1 MDHPLELN
9 TSQNASETQSKS
21 LRLSH
26 SLRHSLRHSLSLSE
40 DKNSTKETSQMRHSA
55 QTTQSCQK
63 KLLSVSETESAEKT
77 PTEAS
82 SGAEKTSS
90 ATQKLQLIALDLDLP
105 DKEPPADCEEEQ
117 IFSIQVPVK
126 KAQLKHFTGAPVRFL
141 PRRQT
146 GFKCEKFTPLIG
158 SDKVASTKPYLIA
171 ALLPNLAVL
180 DLNHRL
186 QFDELTR
193 FYASKQDYLQNVVL
207 PFGGPPCDGRPSLR
221 LLNWTVTILAQLR
234 SLTYYVDAQK
244 RVFDTREECESGGA
258 EPFVKIELGNSYLQA
273 IAPPSSKVDFDP
285 CRRHARILFPV
296 AFRPEPIETTLG
308 QLNFFRWVHRI
319 ALLQWVEPR
328 KAELKKYISDENG
341 I

>member
-1 MDHPLELN
+1 MRY
-9 TSQNASETQSKS
+9 SAQS
-21 LRLSH
+21 
-26 SLRHSLRHSLSLSE
+26 
-40 DKNSTKETSQMRHSA
+40 T
-55 QTTQSCQK
+55 QTTQSFQK

-77 PTEAS
+77 PT
-82 SGAEKTSS
+82 GQTSP

-117 IFSIQVPVK
+117 SFSIHVPVK

-146 GFKCEKFTPLIG
+146 GFKCDKFTPLIG
-158 SDKVASTKPYLIA
+158 SDKVASPAKPYLTA
-171 ALLPNLAVL
+171 ALLPSLAVL

-193 FYASKQDYLQNVVL
+193 FFATKQDFLQNVVL

-234 SLTYYVDAQK
+234 SLTYFVDAQK
-244 RVFDTREECESGGA
+244 RVFDTREECETGGV

-319 ALLQWVEPR
+319 ALLQWVDPR
-328 KAELKKYISDENG
+328 KAELKKYMTEYKKLTGKRKRDGELRTVDGEDCVSVEIKETA
-341 I
+341 

>member
-1 MDHPLELN
+1 MR
-9 TSQNASETQSKS
+9 TQK
-21 LRLSH
+21 
-26 SLRHSLRHSLSLSE
+26 
-40 DKNSTKETSQMRHSA
+40 
-55 QTTQSCQK
+55 QTAI
-63 KLLSVSETESAEKT
+63 AEKMT
-77 PTEAS
+77 AQLLKSTVMAIPAPQT
-82 SGAEKTSS
+82 GALE
-90 ATQKLQLIALDLDLP
+90 LDLP
-105 DKEPPADCEEEQ
+105 DKEPPADCEEEA
-117 IFSIQVPVK
+117 FPVHVPVK
-126 KAQLKHFTGAPVRFL
+126 TVQVKHFTGAPVRFL

-158 SDKVASTKPYLIA
+158 SDKVASKPYLVA

-186 QFDELTR
+186 QLDELTR
-193 FYASKQDYLQNVVL
+193 FYAGKQGYLRDVVV

-234 SLTYYVDAQK
+234 SLTYYVDAEK
-244 RVFDTREECESGGA
+244 KVFDTLEACGGA
-258 EPFVKIELGNSYLQA
+258 AGPCVKIELGNSYLQA

-319 ALLQWVEPR
+319 ALLQWIEPR
-328 KAELKKYISDENG
+328 KAELKKYMTEYKKLTGKRKRDNLSGGGDSEVFEIKEMA
-341 I
+341 

>member
-1 MDHPLELN
+1 LD

-21 LRLSH
+21 QSF
-26 SLRHSLRHSLSLSE
+26 SV
-40 DKNSTKETSQMRHSA
+40 STETSQIQHGTK
-55 QTTQSCQK
+55 TTQNTQSFQK
-63 KLLSVSETESAEKT
+63 KPLSETTSAETT
-77 PTEAS
+77 PT
-82 SGAEKTSS
+82 GQTSP
-90 ATQKLQLIALDLDLP
+90 ATQKLQLIALELDLP

-117 IFSIQVPVK
+117 SFSIHVPVK
-126 KAQLKHFTGAPVRFL
+126 KAQLKHFTGTPVRFL

-158 SDKVASTKPYLIA
+158 SDKVAITMKPYLTA
-171 ALLPNLAVL
+171 ALLPSLAVL

-234 SLTYYVDAQK
+234 SLAYYVDAQK
-244 RVFDTREECESGGA
+244 RVFDTREECETGGV

-328 KAELKKYISDENG
+328 KAELKKYMTEYKKLTGKRKRDGELRTVDGEDSLSVEIKETT
-341 I
+341 